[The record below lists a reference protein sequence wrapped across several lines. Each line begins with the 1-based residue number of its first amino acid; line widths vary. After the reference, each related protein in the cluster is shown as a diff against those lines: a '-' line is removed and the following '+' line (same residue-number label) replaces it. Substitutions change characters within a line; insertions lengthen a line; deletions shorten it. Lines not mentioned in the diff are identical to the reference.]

1 MMSRLS
7 LKSRFRSVAPVLT
20 LALVALLTISL
31 ATLITSYNYPEQ
43 TSEEVVTASITQR
56 MDMDYVAF
64 IRSSLIYENRTVL
77 MPGEPIYTKLFEGLN
92 ITYKYLVNTGKGPAS
107 VRGSYRIYLNISS
120 PVWGKEFLLRSGTV
134 DELMNSPG
142 VIYFN
147 YTYLRDYIAMIEKE
161 VGSSRT
167 YTFTLIFD
175 VRAEV
180 MTEDSSRSYSLP
192 MIPLFRIYYDTAKP
206 TIDVSTEGLERTYV
220 DSYKLV
226 KTTRLPFLWLQFD
239 VITYRTLL
247 VVLSMTLAGSI
258 TILTILMTL
267 GRASRVPPLLRIE
280 SKYRDLI
287 VSGELEQVKHV
298 VAVVRLK
305 SLTDLVK
312 VASTRRKPIV
322 RFDTAESV
330 RYAVVD
336 SDVTYT
342 YEAAKEK

>member
-1 MMSRLS
+1 MMMSRLS
-7 LKSRFRSVAPVLT
+7 LKSRSVVLT
-20 LALVALLTISL
+20 LTLVLVALLAISL
-31 ATLITSYNYPEQ
+31 AALINSYNYPEQ
-43 TSEEVVTASITQR
+43 TSEEVVVTSIAQR
-56 MDMDYVAF
+56 MDVDYVA
-64 IRSSLIYENRTVL
+64 IVRNSLIYENRTTL

-92 ITYKYLVNTGKGPAS
+92 VTYKYLVEAGGGLAA

-120 PVWGKEFLLRSGTV
+120 PVWGKEFLLRSGAV
-134 DELMNSPG
+134 DELMNNPG
-142 VIYFN
+142 TIYFN
-147 YTYLRDYIAMIEKE
+147 YTHLRDYIAVVEKE

-180 MTEDSSRSYSLP
+180 MPEGSSRSYNLP
-192 MIPLFRIYYDTAKP
+192 MTPLFRIYYDVAKP
-206 TIDVSTEGLERTYV
+206 TIDVSAERLERTYV

-226 KTTRLPFLWLQFD
+226 KTTKLPFLWLWFD
-239 VITYRTLL
+239 VITYRTML
-247 VVLSMTLAGSI
+247 VALSMMLAGGI
-258 TILTILMTL
+258 AFLTIMMTL
-267 GRASRVPPLLRIE
+267 GRASRVPPLLRVE
-280 SKYRDLI
+280 SKYRDLM
-287 VSGELEQVKHV
+287 VSGELEQVERV

-336 SDVTYT
+336 SDVTYV
-342 YEAAKEK
+342 YEAPKEK